1 MSQKSLG
8 IIFFIVFALATATLL
23 IIVFLPKPN
32 NASVISLV
40 IAGTNDI
47 HGGYYPTL
55 LSRKDTGERYN
66 FGGL

>member
-1 MSQKSLG
+1 MG
-8 IIFFIVFALATATLL
+8 IIFVIVFALAAAAFL
-23 IIVFLPKPN
+23 IIVFLPKQN
-32 NASVISLV
+32 NASIISLV